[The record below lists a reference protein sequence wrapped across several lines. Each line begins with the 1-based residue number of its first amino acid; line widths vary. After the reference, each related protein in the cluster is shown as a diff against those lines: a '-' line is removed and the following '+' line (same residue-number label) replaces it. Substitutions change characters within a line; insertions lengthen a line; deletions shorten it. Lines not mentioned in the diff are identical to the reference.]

1 MGAIE
6 VEINA
11 LANQVRMNRSTAVIL
26 ITLIVIVYCF
36 LCVPL
41 VVWCVITINKR
52 YQVQEEN
59 SSNQGSQNPYK
70 KPLSTINEESR
81 EESES
86 DDNKK

>member
-59 SSNQGSQNPYK
+59 SSNQGS
-70 KPLSTINEESR
+70 
-81 EESES
+81 
-86 DDNKK
+86 